1 MAASIVREANGFYAD
16 ATYSDDYLNKSGV
29 DGYLDQSF
37 VFGVS
42 QSAGSQL
49 DIDGNRVLTPAAIF
63 GGAVD
68 LAGFTPGDTIDLQ
81 INGEDISITVPTPVT
96 LSGLAS
102 AINEHKSTTN
112 AVAETTNDGKLIFK
126 SYHEVVVSSEN
137 LSNTS
142 SITIGGVAFT
152 VSAAQ
157 LAGRTSA
164 QYLRDS
170 INATASGITASVSS
184 AGALVITN
192 SEGAAGEP
200 IVIGGNNVGLPEQTY
215 FNDDDLSVGVP
226 ATESASTL
234 RSLGLRG
241 GFVMNDALAE
251 DLLVFGVNNQG
262 LAASVYLSGSYEAS
276 GDATNLAPDSRE
288 YKIRFESGNYSLVDI
303 ATNTEVAAGVFDT
316 TTRSVQYGNWTVSL
330 SGIPA
335 DLDEYTVQPT
345 DEPLG
350 DNRIAAALA
359 NLQGSRVM
367 LASKQ
372 TVQQEYENL
381 VNRVGALTVQAEIAK
396 DAQQVVFDHAREG
409 RDQISGVNLDEEL
422 ADLLRYQQAY
432 QANAQVIQVANRLF
446 DSLLQRL

>member
-1 MAASIVREANGFYAD
+1 
-16 ATYSDDYLNKSGV
+16 
-29 DGYLDQSF
+29 
-37 VFGVS
+37 
-42 QSAGSQL
+42 
-49 DIDGNRVLTPAAIF
+49 LTPAKIF
-63 GGAVD
+63 GGVVD
-68 LAGFTPGDTIDLQ
+68 LAGFTAGDTIDLQ
-81 INGEDISITVPTPVT
+81 INGETVSITVPTPVT
-96 LSGLAS
+96 LTGLAS
-102 AINEHKSTTN
+102 AINTHKASTK
-112 AVAETTNDGKLIFK
+112 AVAETTTDGKLVFK
-126 SYHEVVVSSEN
+126 SYHEIVVPSAS

-142 SITIGGVAFT
+142 SITLGGAAFT

-157 LAGRTSA
+157 LAGRTPA
-164 QYLRDS
+164 QYLRDA
-170 INATASGITASVSS
+170 INATESGVTASVSS

-200 IVIGGNNVGLPEQTY
+200 IVIGNNNVGLTSQAY
-215 FNDDDLSVGVP
+215 FNDRNLSVGVP
-226 ATESASTL
+226 DTESASVL
-234 RSLGLRG
+234 RSLGLRN
-241 GFVMNDALAE
+241 GFVMNTALAE

-262 LAASVYLSGSYEAS
+262 LAASVYLSGSYEAGS
-276 GDATNLAPDSRE
+276 VPANLAPDARE
-288 YKIRFESGNYSLVDI
+288 YKLRFESGNYSLVDI

-316 TTRSVQYGNWTVSL
+316 TTRAIQYGNWTVSL

-335 DLDEYTVQPT
+335 DTDEYTIQPT

-359 NLQGSRVM
+359 NLQGNRVM